1 MSIPKLKAAAWVDGE
16 PLTPTQINQLNDL
29 LPNLMDMVGGSTHT
43 PAAKINVFGPE
54 GMHVDTL
61 EVSSAAVG
69 TLGLETA
76 LTGNG
81 SINVAN
87 SIKGNSFALN
97 AAETPSIAIPL
108 LHGGIYRWDGP
119 SIDGGGSVMKQTNIG
134 GSDECIIQMPPL
146 PRGCSIVGA
155 TATIKPAAS
164 HAALPATMPFIQLEW
179 LDPGVPTW
187 NAILSQLDTSATVG
201 AYDTLH
207 TIAGTISPHVYD
219 CSKVYRIRVR
229 GESGANAA
237 LNGITAVMLYGL
249 TVQISGTG
257 IHL

>member
-54 GMHVDTL
+54 GMHIDTL
-61 EVSSAAVG
+61 VASSAAVG
-69 TLGLETA
+69 TLGVETA

-97 AAETPSIAIPL
+97 SAQTPSIAIPL
-108 LHGGIYRWDGP
+108 LAYGSTYWDAPFDSAVSGT
-119 SIDGGGSVMKQTNIG
+119 IVRQNNVGGGDLIFFAL
-134 GSDECIIQMPPL
+134 PPL
-146 PRGCSIVGA
+146 PRGCTILGVTADVKPEA
-155 TATIKPAAS
+155 THTGVPGTKP
-164 HAALPATMPFIQLEW
+164 LVQLEW
-179 LDPGVPTW
+179 VDYTTNTTNAVASQVDP
-187 NAILSQLDTSATVG
+187 SATTG
-201 AYDTLH
+201 AYDVMHAIT
-207 TIAGTISPHVYD
+207 AA
-219 CSKVYRIRVR
+219 CSHAYNPSRVYRVRMR
-229 GESGANAA
+229 GESGANALTSGGKA
-237 LNGITAVMLYGL
+237 LAIYGL
-249 TVQISGTG
+249 TVQVSGTG